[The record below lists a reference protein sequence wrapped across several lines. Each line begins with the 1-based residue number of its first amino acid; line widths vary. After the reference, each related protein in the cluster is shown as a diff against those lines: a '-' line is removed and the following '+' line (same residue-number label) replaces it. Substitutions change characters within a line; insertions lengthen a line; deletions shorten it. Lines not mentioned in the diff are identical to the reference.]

1 MVESNTNQFVS
12 INLSS
17 TCIAVLLFGLDV
29 LCVFPRSRVCAAF
42 PFVQLSGSWLLALL
56 SGSGSTFIINSER
69 LSGCSPLFFLLINVF
84 VLRQY

>member
-1 MVESNTNQFVS
+1 MVKSNTNQFIS

-29 LCVFPRSRVCAAF
+29 LCVFRSSLCVACT
-42 PFVQLSGSWLLALL
+42 PLLCHTTQLSYLYNQFRKTVRA
-56 SGSGSTFIINSER
+56 F
-69 LSGCSPLFFLLINVF
+69 LINVF

>member
-42 PFVQLSGSWLLALL
+42 PFVQLSGWLLALL

-69 LSGCSPLFFLLINVF
+69 LSGRSPLFFLLINVF